1 MTKVA
6 REDSLQDAELGLIDP
21 LAFVAVQD
29 FPQIDLLAVIYLT
42 SPAALLLK
50 DAINIA
56 DLVLQLIELFFVV
69 IRGRLIRTAVYD
81 IMPLAFEQQVFVFGE
96 R

>member
-21 LAFVAVQD
+21 LALIAVQD
-29 FPQIDLLAVIYLT
+29 FPQIALLAVIYLT

-56 DLVLQLIELFFVV
+56 DLVLQLIELFLVV

>member
-56 DLVLQLIELFFVV
+56 DLVLQLIELFSVV

>member
-29 FPQIDLLAVIYLT
+29 FPQIDLLAIIYLT
-42 SPAALLLK
+42 NPAALLLK

-56 DLVLQLIELFFVV
+56 DLVLQLIELFSVV

-81 IMPLAFEQQVFVFGE
+81 IMPLTFEQQVFVFGE